1 MVREVL
7 QLSSERITYS
17 RHNAG
22 QMVHSYL
29 ERAAGGWIV
38 LTHII
43 LKTTLHIIEAIYVK
57 IKTLKLFK
65 GNRGDYFMTL
75 E

>member
-1 MVREVL
+1 MAREAL
-7 QLSSERITYS
+7 QLGSERIKCS

-22 QMVHSYL
+22 QVVRPYL
-29 ERAAGGWIV
+29 EGVGGIV

-43 LKTTLHIIEAIYVK
+43 LKTTLHMIEAIHVK